1 MPHFHVIN
9 TQDETHRKMV
19 EGSFCTAHINNNS
32 LKGKI
37 IFAHKEYCLVEDGSG
52 KKYKLGWGQ
61 IGKIE
66 RAV

>member
-1 MPHFHVIN
+1 
-9 TQDETHRKMV
+9 MV